1 MLERIEV
8 VARET
13 EAQAPVALHD
23 FRELPVNVL
32 QESPTNPRR
41 SFDETKLQELAQSI
55 RSQGVLVPLIARK
68 LDLDR
73 FEIVAG
79 ARRFRAARL
88 AQISTVPVRI
98 VQLSD
103 TQVLEYQLIENAI
116 REDVHPYEEAMAY
129 RALLETS
136 EPRYD
141 VASIAAK
148 TGRSIT
154 HIYQRL
160 RLAELIPD
168 AAETFQANQITAG
181 HAVLIARLPQDQ
193 QKDALAAAFREDY
206 RTKEK
211 HAISVRE
218 LAQWIRE
225 NLMLTLAEAVFDVA
239 DAELVAAAGACT
251 ACPKRTGANTALFD
265 DFAEDDRC
273 MDAAC
278 FKAKVD
284 AHIARQK
291 EKSAGLIQITR
302 AYYTN
307 NKGEGKVLT
316 RNEYTFIEPEKPAE
330 VADDGAKQPPCSR
343 ATDAIVVEGPGKRGE
358 LVHVCADPDCEVH
371 GKPNFRA
378 EQEAAERERQKEWKQ
393 REEQRQKHR
402 DHNRR
407 LLDAVLEHIPK
418 TLTRADYELLVV
430 ATVDRLQYEDW
441 EAVCDRYGIDTDETR
456 EPDAA
461 AFELRKKAKEATEAQ
476 LVRMLMELA
485 LLPSGYSDEP
495 LEPIDPLAS
504 AARRL
509 GVSLAAKNG
518 KSPASKC
525 GSKAK
530 HPRASAK
537 PKTRMKAATKIAKR
551 ATAKG
556 GAA

>member
-13 EAQAPVALHD
+13 EAQGPVALHD
-23 FRELPVNVL
+23 FRELPVYVL

-168 AAETFQANQITAG
+168 AAERFQANQITAG

-265 DFAEDDRC
+265 DFADDDRC
-273 MDAAC
+273 TDAAC

-284 AHIARQK
+284 AHIVRQK
-291 EKSAGLIQITR
+291 ENSAGLIQITR

-307 NKGEGKVLT
+307 NKGEEKVLT
-316 RNEYTFIEPEKPAE
+316 RNEYTIIEPEKPAE
-330 VADDGAKQPPCSR
+330 VDDDGAKQPQCSR
-343 ATDAIVVEGPGKRGE
+343 ATNAIVVEGPGKRGE
-358 LVHVCADPDCEVH
+358 LVHVCADPECEVH
-371 GKPNFRA
+371 GKPNLRA
-378 EQEAAERERQKEWKQ
+378 EQEAVERERQKEWKRQ
-393 REEQRQKHR
+393 EEQRQKHR
-402 DHNRR
+402 EHNRR

-418 TLTRADYELLVV
+418 TLARADYELLVV
-430 ATVDRLQYEDW
+430 ATIDRLQYEDW

-461 AFELRKKAKEATEAQ
+461 AFELRKKAKEATEPQ

-509 GVSLAAKNG
+509 GVSLTAKNG
-518 KSPASKC
+518 RSPASKC

-530 HPRASAK
+530 HPRASAR
-537 PKTRMKAATKIAKR
+537 PKTRMKATTKIAKR

>member
-1 MLERIEV
+1 
-8 VARET
+8 
-13 EAQAPVALHD
+13 
-23 FRELPVNVL
+23 
-32 QESPTNPRR
+32 
-41 SFDETKLQELAQSI
+41 
-55 RSQGVLVPLIARK
+55 
-68 LDLDR
+68 
-73 FEIVAG
+73 
-79 ARRFRAARL
+79 
-88 AQISTVPVRI
+88 
-98 VQLSD
+98 
-103 TQVLEYQLIENAI
+103 
-116 REDVHPYEEAMAY
+116 
-129 RALLETS
+129 
-136 EPRYD
+136 
-141 VASIAAK
+141 
-148 TGRSIT
+148 
-154 HIYQRL
+154 
-160 RLAELIPD
+160 
-168 AAETFQANQITAG
+168 
-181 HAVLIARLPQDQ
+181 
-193 QKDALAAAFREDY
+193 LAAAFREDY

-225 NLMLTLAEAVFDVA
+225 NLMLTLADAVFDVA
-239 DAELVAAAGACT
+239 DAELVAAAGGCT

-284 AHIARQK
+284 AHIAQQK

-307 NKGEGKVLT
+307 NKGEEKVLT
-316 RNEYTFIEPEKPAE
+316 RNEYTIIESEKPAD
-330 VADDGAKQPPCSR
+330 VAEDGAKQPQCSK
-343 ATDAIVVEGPGKRGE
+343 ATSAIVVEGPGKRGE

-430 ATVDRLQYEDW
+430 ATIDRLQYEDW
-441 EAVCDRYGIDTDETR
+441 DAICDRYGINADETR

-461 AFELRKKAKEATEAQ
+461 AFEFRKKAKEATEPQ

-495 LEPIDPLAS
+495 LEPIDPLAIT
-504 AARRL
+504 ARRL
-509 GVSLAAKNG
+509 GVSLTAKNG
-518 KSPASKC
+518 KSSASKC

-530 HPRASAK
+530 PPQAPAK
-537 PKTRMKAATKIAKR
+537 PKTRMKATTKIAKG